1 MRKPPPAIAVVSALF
16 LAVGC
21 LDLYRGLAPL
31 FAAGHLHG
39 DDVIVLAL
47 GVAAVVGAAF
57 VLLGRSWAR
66 WLLAAW
72 AALHVAVSIGDVRQL
87 AAHVLIFSL
96 LLFFLFRP
104 GAQPHFRRPAAP

>member
-1 MRKPPPAIAVVSALF
+1 MRKPPPTIAVVSALF

-31 FAAGHLHG
+31 LAAGRLHS
-39 DDVIVLAL
+39 DDIMVLAI

-57 VLLGRSWAR
+57 ALLGRSWAR

-72 AALHVAVSIGDVRQL
+72 AALHVAISLGDVRQL
-87 AAHVLIFSL
+87 VGHVLIFSV

-104 GAQPHFRRPAAP
+104 GARQHFQGAAAP